1 MTYDEKKEIADRYI
15 SDLTEGFLTWDTLP
29 DVNSLHDCESEEDVR
44 DACDERLGEEGFP
57 V

>member
-1 MTYDEKKEIADRYI
+1 MTYEEKKEIADRYI
-15 SDLTEGFLTWDTLP
+15 SDLTEGFLTWNTLP
-29 DVNSLHDCESEEDVR
+29 DTNSLHDCETIEDIR

>member
-1 MTYDEKKEIADRYI
+1 MTYEEKKEIADRYI

-29 DVNSLHDCESEEDVR
+29 DINSLHDYDTEEGIR
-44 DACDERLGEEGFP
+44 EACDERLGEEGFP